1 MKSRWSDE
9 HVQGMDDLDVLVYSS
24 RLIGADDTLVV
35 WGGGNTSIKRVETDF
50 RGRAVEVLRVKGS
63 GSDMKSI
70 RRKDFPGVRMEDVR
84 AVLAREEMSDEEM
97 VAYLG
102 HTLME
107 PDAPRP
113 SIETLLHAWI
123 PDAGVAHSHADA
135 ILMLTN
141 TADGPEHVRR
151 CFGSAVAIIPYRRP
165 GFRLSKEVAAAVAA
179 DRSLR
184 GVVLMKHGLV
194 TWGRDSRESYAV
206 HLDLVTRAEEYVAGA
221 AGGRGRSVAGADA
234 SGAPAAPPAGGVPT
248 QFSGLGGG
256 PPVAGDPGVAT
267 PLPSSFIPHP
277 SIGSVFGPV
286 RRPPLPPEQR
296 RAVAVQVAPAI
307 RGALSAERRA
317 VLRFD
322 DTDDVL
328 AFLESE
334 HAPMLS
340 QLGPATPDH
349 LMNTKRLP
357 LWLEAQDPSDPEA
370 LAAAARAGL
379 ARYAEEYRAYVA
391 RHNRENFPLL
401 DPFPRVILAPG
412 IGMWTAGRDAR
423 AAHIAGDIYHHTI
436 GVMAGASALG
446 QYESLA
452 EEDAFGAE
460 YWPLELYKL
469 TLLPP
474 EQELAR
480 RVALVTGGG
489 RGIGRAIAERFA
501 AAGAHVVVTD
511 IDETAAREVSAAI
524 AERQGTGR
532 ALGVGLDVT
541 DEAQV
546 CAAFHAAA
554 LAYGGVDIVISNAGI
569 AESAPIEQ
577 MDAALWRRSMEVNAT
592 GHFLVAREALRLMR
606 RQGLGGSFVFIV
618 SKNVPAPGKDFA
630 AYSAAKAAEA
640 QFARIVAIE
649 GAAIGVRANM
659 LHPDA
664 VFEGSGLFSPA
675 LRASRAAAHG
685 VRPEELEEFYRQR
698 NLLRTRVF
706 AEDVAEAALFLAS
719 DRAAKTT
726 GAALSVDGGVREAFP
741 R

>member
-1 MKSRWSDE
+1 MEGAMQSRWSD
-9 HVQGMDDLDVLVYSS
+9 VDTARLDDLGLLVYSS

-50 RGRAVEVLRVKGS
+50 RGRPAEVLRVKGS

-70 RRKDFPGVRMEDVR
+70 QRKDFPGVRMEDVR
-84 AVLAREEMSDEEM
+84 ALLARDEMSDEEM

-102 HTLME
+102 HTLLE
-107 PDAPRP
+107 TDSSRP

-123 PDAGVAHSHADA
+123 PDASVAHSHADA

-151 CFGSAVAIIPYRRP
+151 CFGTSVAMIPYRRP
-165 GFRLSKEVAAAVAA
+165 GFRLSKEVADAVAA
-179 DRSLR
+179 GTNLR

-194 TWGRDSRESYAV
+194 TWGRDSRESYDL
-206 HLDLVTRAEEYVAGA
+206 HLDLVTRAEEYA
-221 AGGRGRSVAGADA
+221 AAAATGRR
-234 SGAPAAPPAGGVPT
+234 
-248 QFSGLGGG
+248 
-256 PPVAGDPGVAT
+256 
-267 PLPSSFIPHP
+267 
-277 SIGSVFGPV
+277 VFGGV
-286 RRPPLPPEQR
+286 RRPALAVEQR
-296 RAVAVQVAPAI
+296 RDIAAQLAPVL

-322 DTDDVL
+322 DSEDVL
-328 AFLESE
+328 SFLESE
-334 HAPMLS
+334 RAPELS
-340 QLGPATPDH
+340 QVGPATPDH

-357 LWLEAQDPSDPEA
+357 LWLDAGDPTDVDA
-370 LAAAARAGL
+370 LAAAAREGL
-379 ARYAEEYRAYVA
+379 ARYAEQYRAYVA
-391 RHNRENFPLL
+391 RHNTESFPLL
-401 DPFPRVILAPG
+401 DSYPRVILAPG

-423 AAHIAGDIYHHTI
+423 AARISGDIYHHTI
-436 GVMAGASALG
+436 SVMAGASGLG
-446 QYESLA
+446 RYESLA

-480 RVALVTGGG
+480 RVVLVTGGG

-501 AAGAHVVVTD
+501 AAGAHVAVTD
-511 IDETAAREVSAAI
+511 LDEAAARTVAVGIEAQRGA
-524 AERQGTGR
+524 GR
-532 ALGVGLDVT
+532 AAGIGLDVT
-541 DEAQV
+541 SEAAV
-546 CAAFHAAA
+546 CAAFRAVA
-554 LAYGGVDIVISNAGI
+554 LAFGGVDIVVSNAGI

-592 GHFLVAREALRLMR
+592 GHFLVSREALRLMR
-606 RQGLGGSFVFIV
+606 RQGLGGSFVFIA

-640 QFARIVAIE
+640 QLARIVAIE
-649 GAAIGVRANM
+649 GAEFGVRANM

-664 VFEGSGLFSPA
+664 VFEGSGLFSAA

-685 VRPEELEEFYRQR
+685 IKPEDLEEFYRRR
-698 NLLRTRVF
+698 NLLRTRVL

-726 GAALSVDGGVREAFP
+726 GAALGVDGGVREAFP